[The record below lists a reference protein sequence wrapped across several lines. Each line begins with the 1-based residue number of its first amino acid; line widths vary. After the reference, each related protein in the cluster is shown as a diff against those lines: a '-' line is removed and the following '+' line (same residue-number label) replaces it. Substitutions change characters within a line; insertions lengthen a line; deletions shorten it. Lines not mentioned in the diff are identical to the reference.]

1 MELQLKIIGMV
12 SLLLGFIHLFFPK
25 QFGWKDDLRS
35 LTLINRQL
43 MYVHTF
49 FIAFAVFLAGVL
61 CLLYADDIVNTPLG
75 HAVALGFGIFWA
87 TRLFFQFFVY
97 SSELWKGKRFE
108 TTVHVLFSL
117 LWAYF
122 SVVFFCVSFR

>member
-1 MELQLKIIGMV
+1 MELQLKIIGIV

-75 HAVALGFGIFWA
+75 HAVTLGFGIFWA

-108 TTVHVLFSL
+108 TTVHVLFSM

>member
-1 MELQLKIIGMV
+1 MELQLKIIGIV

-25 QFGWKDDLRS
+25 RFGWKDDLRS

-61 CLLYADDIVNTPLG
+61 CLLHADDIVNTPLG